1 MPATGDPTPD
11 RAAGAVKVGLVW
23 FGRILAL
30 LAIALSLLVAVMG
43 LPGSA
48 DFVGYL
54 ASRGTTFEIWGVL
67 HGLALLFALITIAGA
82 GFALLRRKLLLAL
95 LFSAFA
101 WPMGFVIEGSRCD
114 TEAGCRMFGWAAM
127 PASFRD
133 WSVRIRPVSDPN
145 EADHIASA
153 ALNQAGYRYSTYN
166 ARRFGDHWIV
176 ATIDPDG
183 RPGPSAVRIDT
194 RTAATRFVPCPAD
207 RMLCG
212 MERPV
217 VSDGKRVFSN
227 LRLGLAASFPA
238 GRSVCTAR
246 PFEDDLSLD
255 GRGYYG
261 MIRDPDIPCDIID
274 ISRDLGL
281 EALEARTVAEA
292 LPQGCQP
299 LSPALLKAFGGRVPG
314 FAGHQSQVCQE
325 TADGQVW
332 VGVFAVAGARSEGGS
347 LSTTLYE
354 AHMRTTE
361 AGLAE
366 DARSFGVFLSSAKI
380 GTPAASSQVR
390 VSP

>member
-1 MPATGDPTPD
+1 MSTSGDPDPN
-11 RAAGAVKVGLVW
+11 RVPVVIKVGLVW
-23 FGRILAL
+23 IGRILAL

-43 LPGSA
+43 LLGSA

-54 ASRGTTFEIWGVL
+54 ASSGTTIDIWGVL
-67 HGLALLFALITIAGA
+67 HGLAFLFALIAIGGA
-82 GFALLRRKLLLAL
+82 GFALLRRKLFLAL
-95 LFSAFA
+95 LFSVFA

-114 TEAGCRMFGWAAM
+114 TEAGCRMLGWAAM

-133 WSVRIRPVSDPN
+133 WSLRIRPVTDRN
-145 EADHIASA
+145 EAEAVA
-153 ALNQAGYRYSTYN
+153 WVALDEAGSRYSTYN
-166 ARRFGDHWIV
+166 AQRFDDHWIV
-176 ATIDPDG
+176 ATIHPDG
-183 RPGPSAVRIDT
+183 RPGPHAVKIDT

-217 VSDGKRVFSN
+217 VSDGERVFSN
-227 LRLGLAASFPA
+227 VRLGLAASFPA

-246 PFEDDLSLD
+246 PFEDDLSLY
-255 GRGYYG
+255 GRGFYG

-281 EALEARTVAEA
+281 EALKERTVAEA

-299 LSPALLKAFGGRVPG
+299 LSPALLKAFGGRAPR
-314 FAGHQSQVCQE
+314 FDGHQSQVCQE

-332 VGVFAVAGARSEGGS
+332 VGVFAVAGSRSEGGS
-347 LSTTLYE
+347 VSTMLYE

-366 DARSFGVFLSSAKI
+366 DARSFEAFLSRAKI
-380 GTPAASSQVR
+380 GTPAAS
-390 VSP
+390 

>member
-1 MPATGDPTPD
+1 MPITGDPTPD
-11 RAAGAVKVGLVW
+11 RAAVAVKVGLVW

-30 LAIALSLLVAVMG
+30 LAIALSLLVAAMG
-43 LPGSA
+43 LLGSA

-54 ASRGTTFEIWGVL
+54 ASRGTTFEVWGVL
-67 HGLALLFALITIAGA
+67 HGLALLFALIAIAGA

-114 TEAGCRMFGWAAM
+114 TEAACRMFGWAAM

-133 WSVRIRPVSDPN
+133 WSVRIRPVTDPN

-153 ALNQAGYRYSTYN
+153 ALNQAGSRYSTYN

-183 RPGPSAVRIDT
+183 WPGPNAVRIDT

-217 VSDGKRVFSN
+217 VSDGERVFSN

-255 GRGYYG
+255 GRGFYG
-261 MIRDPDIPCDIID
+261 MIRDPDIPCDRD
-274 ISRDLGL
+274 ISRELGL
-281 EALEARTVAEA
+281 EALKERTVAEA

-299 LSPALLKAFGGRVPG
+299 LSPALLKAFGGRAPR
-314 FAGHQSQVCQE
+314 FDGHRSQVCQE
-325 TADGQVW
+325 TADGQIW
-332 VGVFAVAGARSEGGS
+332 VGVFAVAGSRSEGGRV
-347 LSTTLYE
+347 STTLYE
-354 AHMRTTE
+354 AYMRTTE

-366 DARSFGVFLSSAKI
+366 DSRSFEAFVSRAKI
-380 GTPAASSQVR
+380 GTPAES
-390 VSP
+390 

>member
-1 MPATGDPTPD
+1 MSIAGETAQH
-11 RAAGAVKVGLVW
+11 RVAAAAKVGLVW
-23 FGRILAL
+23 LGGITAL
-30 LAIALSLLVAVMG
+30 LVIALSLLVAVMR
-43 LPGSA
+43 LSESA
-48 DFVGYL
+48 GYVGYL
-54 ASRGTTFEIWGVL
+54 ASRGTTFDVWGVL
-67 HGLALLFALITIAGA
+67 HGLALLFALIAMAGA
-82 GFALLRRKLLLAL
+82 GFSLLQRKLLLAL

-114 TEAGCRMFGWAAM
+114 TEAGCRMMGWAAM

-133 WSVRIRPVSDPN
+133 WSIRIRPVTDPN
-145 EADHIASA
+145 EAEVIAGA
-153 ALNQAGYRYSTYN
+153 ALDEAGSSYSTYN
-166 ARRFGDHWIV
+166 AQRFDDHWIV
-176 ATIDPDG
+176 ATIHPDG
-183 RPGPSAVRIDT
+183 RPGPNAVRIET

-227 LRLGLAASFPA
+227 VRLGVAASFPA

-255 GRGYYG
+255 GRGFYG

-281 EALEARTVAEA
+281 EALKARTVAEA

-299 LSPALLKAFGGRVPG
+299 LSPALLKAFGGRAPR

-332 VGVFAVAGARSEGGS
+332 VGVFAVAGSRSEGGS
-347 LSTTLYE
+347 VLTTLYE

-366 DARSFGVFLSSAKI
+366 DARSFEAFLSRAKI
-380 GTPAASSQVR
+380 GTPAES
-390 VSP
+390 

>member
-1 MPATGDPTPD
+1 MSTSGDTDPHRVPVV
-11 RAAGAVKVGLVW
+11 VKVGLIW
-23 FGRILAL
+23 LGRILAL
-30 LAIALSLLVAVMG
+30 LVIALSLLVAAFSVWD
-43 LPGSA
+43 SA
-48 DFVGYL
+48 SSLGYL
-54 ASRGTTFEIWGVL
+54 ASRGTTFHIWGVL
-67 HGLALLFALITIAGA
+67 HGLALLFALIAIAGV

-114 TEAGCRMFGWAAM
+114 TEAGCRMLGWAAM

-133 WSVRIRPVSDPN
+133 WSVRIRPVTDPN

-153 ALNQAGYRYSTYN
+153 ALNQAGSSYSTYN
-166 ARRFGDHWIV
+166 PRRFGDHWIV
-176 ATIDPDG
+176 ATIHPDG
-183 RPGPSAVRIDT
+183 RPGPSAVEVDT

-217 VSDGKRVFSN
+217 VSDGERVFSN
-227 LRLGLAASFPA
+227 VRLGLAASFPA

-255 GRGYYG
+255 GRGFYG

-281 EALEARTVAEA
+281 EALKERTVAEA

-299 LSPALLKAFGGRVPG
+299 LSPALLKAFGGRAPR

-325 TADGQVW
+325 TADDQVW
-332 VGVFAVAGARSEGGS
+332 VGVFAVAGSRSEGGS
-347 LSTTLYE
+347 VSTTLYE
-354 AHMRTTE
+354 AYMRTTE

-366 DARSFGVFLSSAKI
+366 DARSFEAFLSRANI
-380 GTPAASSQVR
+380 GTPAES
-390 VSP
+390 

>member
-1 MPATGDPTPD
+1 MSTSGDTDPHRVPVV
-11 RAAGAVKVGLVW
+11 VKVGLIW
-23 FGRILAL
+23 LGRILAL
-30 LAIALSLLVAVMG
+30 LVIALSLLVAAFSVWD
-43 LPGSA
+43 SA
-48 DFVGYL
+48 SSLGYL
-54 ASRGTTFEIWGVL
+54 ASRGTTFHIWGVL
-67 HGLALLFALITIAGA
+67 HGLAFLFALIAIAGV

-114 TEAGCRMFGWAAM
+114 TEAGCRMLGWAAM

-133 WSVRIRPVSDPN
+133 WSVRIRPVTDPN

-153 ALNQAGYRYSTYN
+153 ALNQAGSSYSTYN
-166 ARRFGDHWIV
+166 PRRFGDHWIV
-176 ATIDPDG
+176 ATIHPDG
-183 RPGPSAVRIDT
+183 RPGPGAVQVDT
-194 RTAATRFVPCPAD
+194 RTAVTRFVPCPAD

-217 VSDGKRVFSN
+217 VSDGERVFSN
-227 LRLGLAASFPA
+227 VRLGLAASFPA

-246 PFEDDLSLD
+246 PFEDDLSLA
-255 GRGYYG
+255 GRGFYG

-281 EALEARTVAEA
+281 EALKERTVAEA

-299 LSPALLKAFGGRVPG
+299 LSPALLKAFGGRAPG

-325 TADGQVW
+325 TADDQVW
-332 VGVFAVAGARSEGGS
+332 IGVFAVAGSRSEGGS
-347 LSTTLYE
+347 VSTTLYE
-354 AHMRTTE
+354 AYMRTTE

-366 DARSFGVFLSSAKI
+366 DARSFEAFLSRAKI
-380 GTPAASSQVR
+380 GTPAES
-390 VSP
+390 

>member
-1 MPATGDPTPD
+1 MPTTGDPTPD
-11 RAAGAVKVGLVW
+11 RAAVIAKVGLVW
-23 FGRILAL
+23 IGRILAL
-30 LAIALSLLVAVMG
+30 LAIALSLLIAVMG
-43 LPGSA
+43 LLGSA

-67 HGLALLFALITIAGA
+67 HALAFLFALIAITGV

-95 LFSAFA
+95 LLSAFA

-114 TEAGCRMFGWAAM
+114 TESGCRMLGWAAM
-127 PASFRD
+127 PVSFRD
-133 WSVRIRPVSDPN
+133 WSIRIRPVTDPN
-145 EADHIASA
+145 EADHIASM
-153 ALNQAGYRYSTYN
+153 ALNQAGSSYSTYN
-166 ARRFGDHWIV
+166 ARRFGDYWIV
-176 ATIDPDG
+176 ATIHPDG
-183 RPGPSAVRIDT
+183 RPGPSAVEVDT

-217 VSDGKRVFSN
+217 VSDGERVFSN

-255 GRGYYG
+255 GRGFYG

-281 EALEARTVAEA
+281 EALKERTVAEA

-299 LSPALLKAFGGRVPG
+299 LSPALLKAFGGRAPR

-332 VGVFAVAGARSEGGS
+332 VGVFAVAGSGSEGGS
-347 LSTTLYE
+347 VSTTLYE

-366 DARSFGVFLSSAKI
+366 DARSFEAFLSRAKI
-380 GTPAASSQVR
+380 GTPAAS
-390 VSP
+390 